1 MYEIR
6 GKQTFNFFNNIKYL
20 QPGRYNKIQKY
31 MGSTTSEK
39 TNLLNLFEEYEKSLL
54 EQLVFVVLIKI
65 DCA

>member
-1 MYEIR
+1 
-6 GKQTFNFFNNIKYL
+6 
-20 QPGRYNKIQKY
+20 